1 MSLIKKVVHEIR
13 LTLEAAI
20 PALIVVFIGFTLA
33 YQSYDI
39 PSQSMQP
46 TMEVG
51 DRIVVSKFSYGYS
64 RWTIPYG
71 LGGILPATEGRLF
84 GRVPR
89 RGDVVVFRH
98 PFLDKDFIK
107 RVIGLP
113 GDEIAVKGGRL
124 SINGKVLRRE
134 FIRNRSIKRYEKGG
148 DLEIPVMVQEYD
160 EFLPDG
166 RAHRIYEFSDS
177 DYYDDFGPVTVSP
190 NTFFV
195 MGDNRDNSQDS
206 RAENGPGM
214 VPMER
219 LEGKAETVLFTF
231 YRCRGKDQ
239 GYDCADGRWLKP
251 FTRKAVA
258 EAR

>member
-1 MSLIKKVVHEIR
+1 MSLMKKMVHEIR
-13 LTLEAAI
+13 LTVEAAI
-20 PALIVVFIGFTLA
+20 PALILVFIGFTLA

-71 LGGILPATEGRLF
+71 LGGVLPATEGRLF
-84 GRVPR
+84 GRPPR

-113 GDEIAVKGGRL
+113 GDEIALKDGRV
-124 SINGKVLRRE
+124 SINGKELRRE
-134 FIRNRSIKRYEKGG
+134 LVRTRSIMRYEKSGKV
-148 DLEIPVMVQEYD
+148 EFPVTVQEYD
-160 EFLPDG
+160 EFMPDG
-166 RAHRIYEFSDS
+166 RAHRIYEFSDA
-177 DYYDDFGPVTVSP
+177 DVLDNFGPVIVSP

-206 RAENGPGM
+206 RAEAGPGM

-239 GYDCADGRWLKP
+239 GHDCADGRWLKP
-251 FTRKAVA
+251 FTRKAIA
-258 EAR
+258 EAK